1 MASTFPPAFA
11 KKYLGGL
18 ADRHS
23 DAGVYVHL
31 KESAKTY
38 FVVSANAL
46 MSRRWA
52 D

>member
-1 MASTFPPAFA
+1 MASTFAPAFA
-11 KKYLGGL
+11 TRYIGGL
-18 ADRHS
+18 ADKHS
-23 DAGVYVHL
+23 AVGICVQF
-31 KESAKTY
+31 KESVKMY